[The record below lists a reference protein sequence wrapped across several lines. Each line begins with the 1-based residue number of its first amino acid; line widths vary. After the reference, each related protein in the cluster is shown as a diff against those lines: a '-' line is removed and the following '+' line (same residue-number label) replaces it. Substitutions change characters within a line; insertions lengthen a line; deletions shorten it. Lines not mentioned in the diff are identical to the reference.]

1 MHLTAA
7 PATPP
12 PFSDAFARA
21 SEMAGAVPGAYATAP
36 CRFVE
41 LPPDAVGGPGRYVLA
56 LCQRAPE
63 EGHQTHLRERSLTA
77 AQRFILSLACDG
89 IEAVWSADLPDE
101 GRLRAAGVPLGGG
114 VAVGVIRCRVA

>member
-1 MHLTAA
+1 MHLSAA
-7 PATPP
+7 PAPP

-41 LPPDAVGGPGRYVLA
+41 LPAEVAGEAGRHVLA
-56 LCQRAPE
+56 VCQRAPE

-89 IEAVWSADLPDE
+89 IDAVWSAELPDE
-101 GRLRAAGVPLGGG
+101 DRLRAAGVPLGGG
-114 VAVGVIRCRVA
+114 VAVGVIRCRVG